1 MVVDI
6 ARAETPEDLDAVRA
20 LIRDFFG
27 WAMAHVAEGETDP
40 NPSVFAN
47 LEAELSGLQG
57 RFGAP
62 SGCLLL
68 ARLDGAPAG
77 CVAFYGQDATTM
89 EIKRMFVRPEAWGKG
104 VGRRMLEMLLTEAA
118 ATGYTHYRLSTHH
131 KLHMAQALY
140 RRAGFR
146 EVPGSADFPGIVEG
160 VDICMEMTP
169 FHDAAKENRLA

>member
-1 MVVDI
+1 MDLTV
-6 ARAETPEDLDAVRA
+6 ARVETPEDLDAVRD
-20 LIRDFFG
+20 LIRTFFE
-27 WAMAHVAEGETDP
+27 WAMAHVAGGGRDP

-47 LEAELSGLQG
+47 LEAELAGLPG
-57 RFGAP
+57 RFGPP

-77 CVAFYGQDATTM
+77 CVAFYAQDAATI

-104 VGRRMLEMLLTEAA
+104 VGGRMLAVLLAEAEAA
-118 ATGYTHYRLSTHH
+118 GYVRYRLSTHH
-131 KLHMAQALY
+131 RLHAARALY

-160 VDICMEMTP
+160 VDICLEMTP
-169 FHDAAKENRLA
+169 AHAAAKETRLA